1 MDDARA
7 RPDHEDLRDD
17 SWVLE
22 AMSDSREHFGSS
34 LRRGREDRALTL
46 GDVALSTRV
55 PRASLELIEAGDLA
69 GLPADVF
76 VRGFIRSYARA
87 VGVDEVAPLAG
98 YDRARR
104 ARAEAERV
112 ESSLPVV
119 DPAMAGLAPNDDDGE
134 EASSR
139 RGLGLAVFV
148 IILLLIAT
156 ITLSLL
162 LRRPP
167 PSGEGLS
174 QGDAIPAEL
183 DTVPDSR
190 A

>member
-1 MDDARA
+1 MALVSISGSAVGDKKHTGGEDLGSYLRRA
-7 RPDHEDLRDD
+7 RE
-17 SWVLE
+17 E
-22 AMSDSREHFGSS
+22 
-34 LRRGREDRALTL
+34 RALSL
-46 GDVALSTRV
+46 GDVSAATKV
-55 PRASLELIEAGDLA
+55 PRASLELLESGNIER
-69 GLPADVF
+69 LPAEVF

-87 VGVDEVAPLAG
+87 LGLAEGEPLAMF
-98 YDRARR
+98 DRALEARSEATR
-104 ARAEAERV
+104 AASAK
-112 ESSLPVV
+112 PVV
-119 DPAMAGLAPNDDDGE
+119 DPVMAGLASDDDREGM
-134 EASSR
+134 APR

-174 QGDAIPAEL
+174 LAPSGATVSAPA
-183 DTVPDSR
+183 DGSP